1 MVIRPFHTYFRW
13 LLTFVV
19 SLLNAGVY
27 AQNLSEPLPIDP
39 HVKISKLSNG
49 LTYYIRKNSRPEK
62 KVELRLVINAGS
74 ILEDDDQ
81 QGLAHFT
88 EHMAFNGS
96 KNFKKNDLVS
106 YLQSIGVEFGADL
119 NAETSFN
126 ETVYILPIPTEKKEN
141 VEKGFQILEDWAG
154 GVAFENQEIDK
165 ERGIILEEARMGK
178 GADDRIF
185 RKVYPKLFEGSKYA
199 NRLPIGKEDILKT
212 FKYDAI
218 KRFYKDWYRPDNMAV
233 FVVGDIELAEAERLV
248 KLHFEK
254 LKNPANEKVRNAVE
268 VFPRKSSEGL
278 VITDKEATNHV
289 VEIYYSSKPA
299 KPETTLGDYR
309 DFLVRRLFTAMLGQR
324 MQELTQRADPPF
336 VFGGSNIGGW
346 ARGYEGYQS
355 YAYVSKGGVAPAL
368 NALVQ
373 EGERAR
379 QFGFTTPEMERTKK
393 MMLKGME
400 RAYNERD
407 KTESSSLVQEYI
419 NNFLEQES
427 IAGIENEYN
436 YVKQYLEGIALEEVN
451 RYAAG
456 HIPSGTEKKL
466 VVLTGPETADF
477 TMPTGDQLLA
487 MAESAALAP
496 VKAYEEN
503 TLATALLDKVP
514 AGGTIKSEKVDKTL
528 GTTEL
533 ILSNGVSVTL
543 KPTDFKNDQVIL
555 AGTRFGG
562 QSLFDV
568 KERTNA
574 EYASSLVAQ
583 MGVGNFSPNDLRKF
597 LAGKSVSVVT
607 RIGQISESVSAQ
619 CSATDIETMLQLAY
633 LYFTQPRMDN
643 ELFRSFVTKQQAM
656 VQNMMADP
664 ESVLQDTLLSVLYH
678 KHPWAPRLPR
688 PETFTQINP
697 NRALDM
703 YKERLGNAN
712 GFKFVVVGAFDPA
725 VIKPLLAT
733 YLGGLPSTAAISN
746 FKDVGLRPTKGV
758 VKKEIHKGTE
768 NKSQI
773 RLFWNGEAPF
783 SGAAQLKLQAA
794 IEVLNL
800 RIIEKLREELGGM
813 YSGGAYGS
821 LSKLPYP
828 NYSLGVSIPCGPE
841 NVNKLIAATLAEIE
855 SLKTKGPT
863 EADLNKVKE
872 TWKQQHLT
880 SMKDNGYWTRQLL
893 QNLESGTEST
903 QLINYEANVNALT
916 PKDVKAAAA
925 QYFDMKNYVQVVLDP
940 EKGS

>member
-27 AQNLSEPLPIDP
+27 AQNLSQPLPIDP
-39 HVKISKLSNG
+39 NVKISKLSNG

-154 GVAFENQEIDK
+154 GVAFENPEIDK

-199 NRLPIGKEDILKT
+199 DRLPIGKEDILKT

-233 FVVGDIELAEAERLV
+233 FVVGDIEPAEAERLV

-254 LKNPANEKVRNAVE
+254 LKNPANEKVRKAVE

-289 VEIYYSSKPA
+289 VEIYYSSKPS

-309 DFLVRRLFTAMLGQR
+309 EFLIRRLFTAMLGQR
-324 MQELTQRADPPF
+324 MQELTQQAEPPF

-346 ARGYEGYQS
+346 ARGYEGFQS
-355 YAYVSKGGVAPAL
+355 YAYISKAGVGPAL

-379 QFGFTTPEMERTKK
+379 QFGFTTPEMDRTKK

-407 KTESSSLVQEYI
+407 KTESAGLVQEYI

-427 IAGIENEYN
+427 IPGIENEYN
-436 YVKQYLEGIALEEVN
+436 FMKQYVEGITLEEVN
-451 RYAAG
+451 RYAAQ
-456 HIPSGTEKKL
+456 HIPSGSEKKL

-477 TMPTGDQLLA
+477 TMPSGDQLLA

-496 VKAYEEN
+496 VKAYEET
-503 TLATALLDKVP
+503 TLATLLLDKAP
-514 AGGTIKSEKVDKTL
+514 TAGTIKSEKENKTL

-555 AGTRFGG
+555 GGTRFGG

-574 EYASSLVAQ
+574 EYASSLVSQ

-597 LAGKSVSVVT
+597 LAGKSVSAVT
-607 RIGQISESVSAQ
+607 RMGQISESVSAQ
-619 CSATDIETMLQLAY
+619 CSATDIETMLQLTF

-664 ESVLQDTLLSVLYH
+664 ESVLQDTLISVLYR

-688 PETFTQINP
+688 PETFKQIDAK
-697 NRALDM
+697 RALDM
-703 YKERLGNAN
+703 YKVRFANAN

-725 VIKPLLAT
+725 VIKPLLST
-733 YLGGLPSTAAISN
+733 YLGSLPSAPITSS
-746 FKDVGLRPTKGV
+746 FKDVGLRPVTGV
-758 VKKEIHKGTE
+758 VKKEIYKGTE
-768 NKSQI
+768 NKSLI

-783 SGAAQLKLQAA
+783 SNTEQLRLQAA
-794 IEVLNL
+794 VEVLNL
-800 RIIEKLREELGGM
+800 RIIEKLREELGGI

-828 NYSLGVSIPCGPE
+828 NYSVGISFPCAPE
-841 NVNKLIAATLAEIE
+841 NVQKLIAATLAEIE
-855 SLKTKGPT
+855 NMKTKGPA

-880 SMKDNGYWTRQLL
+880 QMKDNGYWTRQLL
-893 QNLESGTEST
+893 QNLESGAEST
-903 QLINYEANVNALT
+903 QLVNYEANVNAITL
-916 PKDVKAAAA
+916 KDVKEAAAK
-925 QYFDMKNYVQVVLDP
+925 YFDMKNYVQVVLNP